1 MGDEQFKEREKERKR
16 MENLMNSI
24 ELNGGV
30 NIVRALVTLSP
41 ILSTLIIY
49 LEFIYIWLCEFVWI
63 IRTSNLEE
71 KIKLL

>member
-30 NIVRALVTLSP
+30 NIVRALV
-41 ILSTLIIY
+41 ILAYTIHFNNLFRIY
-49 LEFIYIWLCEFVWI
+49 LHLVV
-63 IRTSNLEE
+63 
-71 KIKLL
+71 